1 MNDSVRSTSFPLLVS
16 CLAVERKQMLSVLH
30 YVFTE
35 RVSYKKIWHQ
45 LPRRTVVSENVL
57 ANDLECHM
65 LVNVFCSV
73 LHDTLQSKPFCCL
86 PVHWNVLWFR
96 KPAITS
102 TILNLNQVPL
112 EGKSEVLSFWSH
124 MSRGGSSS
132 KVSCLRSEHIL
143 STASSITIEPM
154 NWCVCYTHLFSSGW
168 ITRDVHGSNVITR
181 GPLSFLCWA

>member
-1 MNDSVRSTSFPLLVS
+1 
-16 CLAVERKQMLSVLH
+16 MLSVLH

-86 PVHWNVLWFR
+86 PVH
-96 KPAITS
+96 
-102 TILNLNQVPL
+102 
-112 EGKSEVLSFWSH
+112 
-124 MSRGGSSS
+124 
-132 KVSCLRSEHIL
+132 
-143 STASSITIEPM
+143 
-154 NWCVCYTHLFSSGW
+154 
-168 ITRDVHGSNVITR
+168 
-181 GPLSFLCWA
+181 